1 MKQTNLNMLF
11 QQLIINFAHLITVK
25 PQTKAEFL
33 ETVKS
38 TYCLSNPRTNL
49 FYQSCEKSEFE
60 TIRLSNN
67 QENLLFNQ

>member
-33 ETVKS
+33 ENYSSDHLPLVVTVPLK
-38 TYCLSNPRTNL
+38 R
-49 FYQSCEKSEFE
+49 
-60 TIRLSNN
+60 
-67 QENLLFNQ
+67 